1 MIVMENA
8 VVTYPSFE
16 LNCSLQ
22 VNEGTITG
30 IVGENGA
37 GKTTLFKALLGL
49 VPIASGSAKINGQDI
64 AGLSLADIRQPKLP
78 LVT

>member
-22 VNEGTITG
+22 VNEATITG

-49 VPIASGSAKINGQDI
+49 VPIASGSAKLNGQGI
-64 AGLSLADIRQPKLP
+64 AGLARAHRES
-78 LVT
+78 VG

>member
-30 IVGENGA
+30 IVGVN
-37 GKTTLFKALLGL
+37 
-49 VPIASGSAKINGQDI
+49 IAN
-64 AGLSLADIRQPKLP
+64 
-78 LVT
+78 V

>member
-22 VNEGTITG
+22 VDEGTITG
-30 IVGENGA
+30 IVG
-37 GKTTLFKALLGL
+37 
-49 VPIASGSAKINGQDI
+49 VISASQNYH
-64 AGLSLADIRQPKLP
+64 
-78 LVT
+78 